1 MEQLGCR
8 LVLFLGRHIH
18 PEKTVSYCTV
28 GALAF
33 WPRSAFQR
41 KPAWIWSQGGHTLE
55 KQYKE
60 GGMSVGSEKNRE
72 ATSCQGFLSFLY
84 FFFPIAPYWQA
95 NWLFFGAVFCTIFP
109 TILSLFICLSPSSAS
124 QTISANYL
132 TWFSFSCPMSSFTPA
147 SFSLGILVH
156 IAN

>member
-1 MEQLGCR
+1 MEQLRCR
-8 LVLFLGRHIH
+8 PILLLGRHIH

-28 GALAF
+28 EALAF

-84 FFFPIAPYWQA
+84 FFFSIAPYWQRIDYSLV
-95 NWLFFGAVFCTIFP
+95 LFSVHSFP
-109 TILSLFICLSPSSAS
+109 QCFPFLYLYLLHPPLGPFPPTTSPGFPSLTPGVLSSQDLFPRNPGPHC
-124 QTISANYL
+124 
-132 TWFSFSCPMSSFTPA
+132 
-147 SFSLGILVH
+147 
-156 IAN
+156 